1 MGHPIGLLTD
11 ITFSSEGMHSDEIGT
26 RDFCINHDQN
36 RNLLHHLASFRN
48 LALLMPLKM
57 YNVMVELFF
66 SNKRCSIL
74 QTLHQGSYL
83 IDQYNESYCD
93 SLKLFLHYSAYNVV
107 PPETRNFS

>member
-11 ITFSSEGMHSDEIGT
+11 ITFPYEGMHNDETGT
-26 RDFCINHDQN
+26 RDFCINHDHN
-36 RNLLHHLASFRN
+36 RDLLHHLANFRK
-48 LALLMPLKM
+48 LRLLMPLKM

-83 IDQYNESYCD
+83 IDQYNKSYRD
-93 SLKLFLHYSAYNVV
+93 SLKLFHRRLEISLNYDY
-107 PPETRNFS
+107 